1 MPHTT
6 VDVEA
11 LYAALDAKRRGGSK
25 SWREVGRDLGISP
38 STFSRLANGRSPD
51 VNSFATLLN
60 WLGMKAD
67 DFMKPRPK
75 TTTKTDPV
83 AMFSTYL
90 RADRRLNREDADALT
105 NILDAAYKNL
115 RKRKE

>member
-1 MPHTT
+1 MPQTT

-11 LYAALDAKRRGGSK
+11 LYTALDAKRRGEKK

-38 STFSRLANGRSPD
+38 STFSRLANKRSPD

-67 DFMKPRPK
+67 DFTEPRPK
-75 TTTKTDPV
+75 TTTKADPV

-90 RADRRLNREDADALT
+90 RADRTLKREDAEALT
-105 NILDAAYKNL
+105 NILEAAYKNL